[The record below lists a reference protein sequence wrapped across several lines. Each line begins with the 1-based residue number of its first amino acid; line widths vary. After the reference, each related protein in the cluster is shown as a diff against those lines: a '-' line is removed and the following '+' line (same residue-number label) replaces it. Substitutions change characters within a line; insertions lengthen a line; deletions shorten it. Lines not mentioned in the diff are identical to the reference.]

1 MDSPSVTPPGALRVV
16 RVENGGASSGGPELV
31 GPGAPCWIDLAPTPE
46 NLAWLAATFHF
57 HPLALEDCAHEDQRT
72 KFEQYPDHLFTV
84 VHRITPA
91 PDESAFATQELHA
104 FLTQEVLVTVH
115 SAPIPEIEAV
125 QQRCLIEPELLR
137 RGPDFALYLLHD
149 ALTDLHFALVDDL
162 TDEVEGIAATAL
174 EVGTSQP
181 VAELIALARRKHAVL
196 RRRLS
201 PQREVFAA
209 LARPGVGLVREQT
222 AVYFR
227 DVVDHVVRITEEVD
241 MGRDLLASAME
252 TWLSGT
258 NNRLSLVTTRL
269 TLIATIFLPLNF
281 VAGFFGMNLEILP
294 KEAAVPLVVGVMV
307 VLPVVMF
314 VFFRRKRWI

>member
-1 MDSPSVTPPGALRVV
+1 MDPTPEPSSVEV
-16 RVENGGASSGGPELV
+16 RVIRMIDGSARAGGPELAC
-31 GPGAPCWIDLAPTPE
+31 PGAPFWVDLAPTPA
-46 NLAWLAATFHF
+46 NLAWLARTFHF

-72 KFEQYPDHLFTV
+72 KFEQYPDNLFTV

-91 PDESAFATQELHA
+91 ADESAFTTQELHA
-104 FLTQEVLVTVH
+104 FLMQEGLVTVH
-115 SAPIPEIEAV
+115 SGPVPEVELIQA
-125 QQRCLIEPELLR
+125 RCLAEPELLR

-149 ALTDLHFALVDDL
+149 ALTDLHFALVDEL
-162 TDEVEGIAATAL
+162 GEEVESIAAETLVADAN
-174 EVGTSQP
+174 SP
-181 VAELIALARRKHAVL
+181 VAEQIALARRKHAVL

-209 LARPGVGLVREQT
+209 LARPGQGLVRDQT

-258 NNRLSLVTTRL
+258 NNRLAHVTTRL
-269 TLIATIFLPLNF
+269 TLISTIFLPLNF
-281 VAGFFGMNLEILP
+281 LAGFFGMNLEILP
-294 KEAAVPLVVGVMV
+294 ARAAIPLVLAAVL
-307 VLPVVMF
+307 VLPVAMF
-314 VFFRRKRWI
+314 LFFRRKGWL